1 MNTLLAITGIGVI
14 AMLTDIFRV
23 KKILYPV
30 TLLGLLVALG
40 LTVLDWNTGQRYFN
54 DMMYFDNYAAA
65 FSGIMIFVV
74 FLWFLMSEGFLKDN
88 PRITDYTALLS
99 FSLAGAVV
107 MVSFANL
114 IMLFLGVEILSIAMY
129 ILAASNKNEPRSNE
143 AGFKYFLLGAFASA
157 FLLFGITL
165 IYGITASF
173 NLREISGYIA
183 ANSSSIPM
191 MMYAGI
197 IMLIVGFSFKIS
209 AAPFHYWAPDVYEG
223 APTPF
228 TAYMSTVVKT
238 AAFAALLRLFT
249 VNFST
254 LADWWGP
261 ILAVFSAISML
272 LGNIMAVYQSSLKRM
287 LAFSSV
293 AHAGYMLMAVV
304 AMNDSSSNALWYYA
318 AAYSISSIGIF
329 VLVNSMTRA
338 GNESVASLRG
348 FAKTNQLP
356 ALVITLALLSFAGI
370 PPVAGF
376 FGKYFVFTS
385 ALDSGYTW
393 LVLVAVISSLI
404 GVYYYFKVIIT
415 MFQPADRES
424 VQHSFSPSQ
433 SLLLGI
439 VLLLTLILGVV
450 PAIFSDIL

>member
-40 LTVLDWNTGQRYFN
+40 LTVLDWNTGHRYFN

-65 FSGIMIFVV
+65 FSGIMIFIV

-99 FSLAGAVV
+99 FSLAGAIV

-157 FLLFGITL
+157 FLLFGIAL
-165 IYGITASF
+165 VYGVTASF

-191 MMYAGI
+191 ILYAGI
-197 IMLIVGFSFKIS
+197 IMLIIGFSFKIS

-254 LADWWGP
+254 LADWWAP
-261 ILAVFSAISML
+261 LLAIFSAISML

-304 AMNDSSSNALWYYA
+304 AMNDNSSNALWYYA
-318 AAYSISSIGIF
+318 AAYSVSSIGIF

-338 GNESVASLRG
+338 GDESVTSLRG
-348 FAKTNQLP
+348 FSRTNQLP
-356 ALVITLALLSFAGI
+356 AFVITLALLSFAGI

-376 FGKYFVFTS
+376 FGKYFVFTA

-393 LVLVAVISSLI
+393 LVLIAVISSLI
-404 GVYYYFKVIIT
+404 GVYYYFRVIIT

-424 VQHSFSPSQ
+424 VQHTFGPSQ
-433 SLLLGI
+433 TLLLGI
-439 VLLLTLILGVV
+439 VMLLTLVLGIV